1 MVTRVTLS
9 AAALCPSAPLLVPE
23 LCGQRPPLPELREA
37 AAGAVAALLDPAPDL
52 VAVVG
57 PAPWT
62 ATWPAD
68 AAVDV
73 GPFRGRAT
81 TTRPTLPLSL
91 ALGATLLR
99 TARYTGETLFQGVA
113 GDTRPDACAALGRSL
128 VERGPGGRGR
138 VALLVVGDGSACR
151 SLKAPGWFDER
162 AAGFDAAVE
171 RAVGAGDLGAL
182 LDLDPD
188 LAADLQ
194 AAGRPAWQVLAGAAH
209 GLPCTARV
217 RYADAP
223 FGVSYLVA
231 ALRFGDRRRGAP

>member
-1 MVTRVTLS
+1 
-9 AAALCPSAPLLVPE
+9 
-23 LCGQRPPLPELREA
+23 
-37 AAGAVAALLDPAPDL
+37 
-52 VAVVG
+52 
-57 PAPWT
+57 
-62 ATWPAD
+62 
-68 AAVDV
+68 
-73 GPFRGRAT
+73 
-81 TTRPTLPLSL
+81 
-91 ALGATLLR
+91 
-99 TARYTGETLFQGVA
+99 
-113 GDTRPDACAALGRSL
+113 
-128 VERGPGGRGR
+128 
-138 VALLVVGDGSACR
+138 
-151 SLKAPGWFDER
+151 
-162 AAGFDAAVE
+162 VE